1 MKRVFVSLG
10 IMVAALLTACSPQK
24 EQTVVQASV
33 GGFEVAQNTET
44 KIDELLQKMT
54 LEEKVGQMAQVTL
67 DVLTEGENE
76 FVSNEPLVLDKKIVA
91 TAFEKYKIGSV
102 LNTANNRARTPEKW
116 NQIISQLQAASIKA
130 TGIPMIYGIDA
141 IHGATYTAGATFF
154 PQQVGVGA
162 TFNKQVA
169 VDAGQVTAYETR
181 ACGIPWTFS
190 PVLDLG
196 RDARWARMWETFGE
210 DVHLVSVMGAGL
222 IEGYQGDKNQMD
234 DPNHLASC
242 LKHYLGYSSFSGKDR
257 TPAYIPENELRERY
271 LVPFQKAVA
280 QGAATVMVNSGV
292 INGTPVHANYNL
304 LTTLLKKEMGF
315 EGLVVTDWADI
326 ENLHNRDKVAKTQKE
341 AVKMSI
347 NAGVDM
353 SMIPYNFAFC
363 DYLIELVNEGEVPM
377 SRIDDAVRRVL
388 RVKFALN
395 LFEKP
400 VTKLADYPDFGSKK
414 FEDKALNAAAES
426 ITLLKNEKAVLPLK
440 ANAKVLVTGP
450 NANNMRTLNGGW
462 SYSWQG
468 EKVHEFADK
477 YSTILEAMQDAF
489 GKSNVKYA
497 AGVNYNFEGS
507 YMEEKDINI
516 AAAVRA
522 ARGVDAIVLC
532 LGENTYTEKPGDLH
546 DLYISDNQQK
556 LAEAMAKTGKPVILV
571 LNEGRPRLVSKFVDK
586 MDAVVQTYLPG
597 NFGGVA
603 LAKILKGEINPSGKL
618 PYTYPKYPNTLITYD
633 FKPAEN
639 QEKMSGM
646 YDYESFLDIQWPFG
660 FGLSYTTFEYSNL
673 QLNQKDFKVGD
684 TVEASVT
691 VTNTGKVAG
700 KEAVLLFTKDHFATI
715 TPDVSRLR
723 AFDKISLNAGESK
736 VLTFKVPVKDL
747 AFINADNVPVV
758 EEGKF
763 SLGIGSE
770 QVDFNVSETKV
781 VGKTNPVL

>member
-1 MKRVFVSLG
+1 
-10 IMVAALLTACSPQK
+10 MVAALLTACSPQK

>member
-1 MKRVFVSLG
+1 
-10 IMVAALLTACSPQK
+10 MVAALLTACSPQK
-24 EQTVVQASV
+24 EETVVQASV
-33 GGFEVAQNTET
+33 GGFAVAQNTET
-44 KIDELLQKMT
+44 KIDELLKKMT

-736 VLTFKVPVKDL
+736 VVTFKVPVKDL